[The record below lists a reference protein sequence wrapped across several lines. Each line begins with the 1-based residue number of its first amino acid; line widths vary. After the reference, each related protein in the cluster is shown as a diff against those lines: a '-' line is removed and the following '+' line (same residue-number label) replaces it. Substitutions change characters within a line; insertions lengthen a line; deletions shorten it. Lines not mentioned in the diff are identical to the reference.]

1 MTTTLDV
8 RGMSCDGCEDIVEN
22 ALTDVSGVEDATAD
36 QTSESA
42 TVDGDADPDELV
54 QAVELAG
61 YEAELGN
68 A

>member
-1 MTTTLDV
+1 MATTLTV

-22 ALTDVSGVEDATAD
+22 ALTDVSGVEAATAD
-36 QTSESA
+36 QTTESA
-42 TVDGDADPDELV
+42 TVEGDADTADLV

-61 YEAELGN
+61 YDAELAN